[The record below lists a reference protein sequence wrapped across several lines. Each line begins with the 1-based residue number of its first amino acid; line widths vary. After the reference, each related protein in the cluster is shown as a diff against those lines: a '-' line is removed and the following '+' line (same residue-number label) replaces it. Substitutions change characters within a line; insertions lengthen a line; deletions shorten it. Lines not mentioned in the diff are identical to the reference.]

1 MITHF
6 GKISY
11 ILEKLD
17 LDLKSI
23 FRWGCWGEKKLMSKE
38 KKFHTE
44 SFQDLPLKTYVKIE
58 TYAHQVSQLNVE
70 EESVSF
76 GRYEII
82 LKFLITEQ

>member
-1 MITHF
+1 
-6 GKISY
+6 
-11 ILEKLD
+11 
-17 LDLKSI
+17 
-23 FRWGCWGEKKLMSKE
+23 MSKE

-44 SFQDLPLKTYVKIE
+44 SFHDLPLKTYVKIE

-70 EESVSF
+70 EESVSL